1 MKNSLCNLSP
11 ADHEDEGRA
20 CVVAEL
26 LHCWVSV
33 LCVWTHVAVAI
44 SVGLS
49 WGTLCSSDWSWCA
62 GWCGR
67 RRTGRLRRHLAL
79 PDPYGL
85 VQPVIQAV
93 GGCGVVPYPHLCVGV
108 VSGISSYPVSSKLPS
123 CPLAGSL
130 GTGGDL
136 GKLAP
141 IRGSQVRLRVPTVEE
156 QEIHAGRAAFTYR
169 CAERREGM
177 RWVHVG
183 GIQTSLTHHLQFPL
197 QGKRLISCNLV
208 SDLLIELSF
217 GFRSVPCHDRLNMD
231 GSVKCVDTW
240 CF

>member
-1 MKNSLCNLSP
+1 MKIVSVLS
-11 ADHEDEGRA
+11 AVREDEGRA
-20 CVVAEL
+20 CGVLLWIVVL
-26 LHCWVSV
+26 V

-44 SVGLS
+44 SVDLS
-49 WGTLCSSDWSWCA
+49 WGTLCSSDWSRCA
-62 GWCGR
+62 LWCGR
-67 RRTGRLRRHLAL
+67 RSTGRLRRHLAL
-79 PDPYGL
+79 PDPHGL
-85 VQPVIQAV
+85 IQPVIQAV
-93 GGCGVVPYPHLCVGV
+93 GGRRVVSYPHLRVGV
-108 VSGISSYPVSSKLPS
+108 VSEVSSHPVSSQLPS

-141 IRGSQVRLRVPTVEE
+141 IRGSQVRLRAPTVEE
-156 QEIHAGRAAFTYR
+156 QEIHAGWAALTYR
-169 CAERREGM
+169 CAERREEM

-183 GIQTSLTHHLQFPL
+183 GVQTSLVHHLQFPL

-217 GFRSVPCHDRLNMD
+217 GFRSVPCHDRVNMD
-231 GSVKCVDTW
+231 GSVKCADTW

>member
-1 MKNSLCNLSP
+1 MSS
-11 ADHEDEGRA
+11 AVREDGGRA
-20 CVVAEL
+20 RVLVEL
-26 LHCWVSV
+26 LPCWMLVP
-33 LCVWTHVAVAI
+33 CGWTHVAVAI
-44 SVGLS
+44 SVDLS

-67 RRTGRLRRHLAL
+67 RSAGRLRRHLAL

-85 VQPVIQAV
+85 VQPVIQVV
-93 GGCGVVPYPHLCVGV
+93 GGRRVVSYPHLCVGV
-108 VSGISSYPVSSKLPS
+108 VSDISSYPVSSQLPS

-141 IRGSQVRLRVPTVEE
+141 IRGSQVRLRALTVEE
-156 QEIHAGRAAFTYR
+156 QEIHAGRTAFTYR
-169 CAERREGM
+169 CAERRRERM
-177 RWVHVG
+177 RWLHVG
-183 GIQTSLTHHLQFPL
+183 GRETSLMHHLQFPL

-217 GFRSVPCHDRLNMD
+217 GFRSVLCHDRVNMD
-231 GSVKCVDTW
+231 GSVKCADT
-240 CF
+240 CHF